1 MKRFSAILGAAVVAA
16 SAVTA
21 SAQTRPNFA
30 GRWTVD
36 PPPTPPA
43 RIDSGDNDEGGRGR
57 GGRAGGGAWGGPNRT
72 ITITQDASRLTVAYP
87 QGPNNV
93 TAIYDL
99 TGAATKNA
107 VPGTFGPVEQTSRAA
122 WQADTLVITTG
133 EQTRSVWIQNEKL
146 VVETRTS
153 GAVAGTAATN
163 RATYT
168 RALDAPGRGRGR
180 GGRGAEGSGAGD
192 PD

>member
-1 MKRFSAILGAAVVAA
+1 MQRLSAIVSAAAIVA
-16 SAVTA
+16 SATA
-21 SAQTRPNFA
+21 VAQPRPNFA

-36 PPPTPPA
+36 PPPTPPV
-43 RIDSGDNDEGGRGR
+43 RIDAGDNDEGGRGR
-57 GGRAGGGAWGGPNRT
+57 GGRAGRGGWGGPNGT
-72 ITITQDASRLTVAYP
+72 ITFTQDASKLTVAYP

-93 TAIYDL
+93 TVIYDV
-99 TGAATKNA
+99 TGAETKNT
-107 VPGTFGPVEQTSRAA
+107 VPGNFGPVEQTSRAA
-122 WQADTLVITTG
+122 WRADTLVITTG
-133 EQTRSVWIQNEKL
+133 EQTRSVSIHNEKL

-153 GAVAGTAATN
+153 GAVTGTAATD

-168 RALDAPGRGRGR
+168 RAPDAPGRGRGR